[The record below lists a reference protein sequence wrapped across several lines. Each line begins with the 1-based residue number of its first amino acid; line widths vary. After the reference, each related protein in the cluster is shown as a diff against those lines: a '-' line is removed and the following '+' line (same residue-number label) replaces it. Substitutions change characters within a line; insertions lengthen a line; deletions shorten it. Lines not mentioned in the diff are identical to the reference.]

1 MMIQVIVFLIFVLGM
16 MLVLF
21 NYLKNKQIEREE
33 NRRERLQ
40 EKQEQLI
47 ESLRGRKEEE
57 DKNTEDRKQQTE

>member
-1 MMIQVIVFLIFVLGM
+1 MIVQVIIFLVFVLGM

-33 NRRERLQ
+33 DRRERLH

-47 ESLRGRKEEE
+47 ESLRAKKGEE
-57 DKNTEDRKQQTE
+57 